1 MAALYGRLRDGKM
14 LSPDEMEVVR
24 VQRLLDGKLTADD
37 MDILRGTAGARLDV
51 AAIHTDSARAR
62 CSRRRRWKCCAA
74 QQQAPDVEELQQ
86 RLLEGKLL
94 SRAEAEVLRASP
106 ELRGTSG
113 SPDVTELHQRLADGK
128 ILTAEEMEVLRSS
141 PELRGATG
149 GESPS
154 WSFDSAGYAS
164 SLTLPIVCADGR
176 TYPLTLG
183 LLPRRDAADYTT
195 MASRVIETAISR
207 ALAADAEKCL

>member
-1 MAALYGRLRDGKM
+1 
-14 LSPDEMEVVR
+14 
-24 VQRLLDGKLTADD
+24 

-51 AAIHTDSARAR
+51 AAIHDRLREGKMLTAAEMEVLR
-62 CSRRRRWKCCAA
+62 AA
-74 QQQAPDVEELQQ
+74 QQQGAPYVEELQQ

-94 SRAEAEVLRASP
+94 SRAEMEVLRASP

-149 GESPS
+149 AESPS
-154 WSFDSAGYAS
+154 WAFDSAGYAS

-183 LLPRRDAADYTT
+183 LLPRRDADDYTT

-207 ALAADAEKCL
+207 ALAADAEKYL